1 MELGSDCSLELPQL
15 LSGHACMKWRSLRAP
30 LLNNDMSL
38 MAMQCMRTTS
48 STQNLNHSSSEHLHE
63 SCAFL
68 LLKPHLRMSHSEGMQ
83 SAKSCCRQTLLL
95 APSFCALP
103 WLQEVVGDDRS
114 ALQAV
119 VAADTELMELREEE
133 EEINAKLQDITLDDK
148 TFDADEASERLNE
161 VSLGGSGF
169 SLRNSIA
176 AVRGS
181 VRAL

>member
-1 MELGSDCSLELPQL
+1 M
-15 LSGHACMKWRSLRAP
+15 
-30 LLNNDMSL
+30 
-38 MAMQCMRTTS
+38 
-48 STQNLNHSSSEHLHE
+48 
-63 SCAFL
+63 
-68 LLKPHLRMSHSEGMQ
+68 
-83 SAKSCCRQTLLL
+83 
-95 APSFCALP
+95 
-103 WLQEVVGDDRS
+103 GDDRS

-133 EEINAKLQDITLDDK
+133 EEINAKLQDTTLDDK

>member
-1 MELGSDCSLELPQL
+1 M
-15 LSGHACMKWRSLRAP
+15 
-30 LLNNDMSL
+30 
-38 MAMQCMRTTS
+38 
-48 STQNLNHSSSEHLHE
+48 
-63 SCAFL
+63 
-68 LLKPHLRMSHSEGMQ
+68 
-83 SAKSCCRQTLLL
+83 
-95 APSFCALP
+95 
-103 WLQEVVGDDRS
+103 VGDDRS

-133 EEINAKLQDITLDDK
+133 EEINAKLQDTTLDDK